1 MTPDEITI
9 LLEIA
14 KHCLQ
19 DPETFDKICFEM
31 NISNDDLT
39 NLKEKLVAYLQ
50 RWTSIQHSL
59 R

>member
-19 DPETFDKICFEM
+19 DPETFDKISFEM
-31 NISNDDLT
+31 NINSDDLS
-39 NLKEKLVAYLQ
+39 NLREKLVAYLQ
-50 RWTSIQHSL
+50 R
-59 R
+59 

>member
-1 MTPDEITI
+1 MTPEEITI

-19 DPETFDKICFEM
+19 DPELLDRISFEM
-31 NISNDDLT
+31 NMSAEDLNT
-39 NLKEKLVAYLQ
+39 LKDKLIAYL
-50 RWTSIQHSL
+50 L